1 MRQGGWC
8 WGPGTRGGAKRV
20 GWGQCRHSP
29 MRSSSPRPAAGSKPA
44 HHARKANRSLTM
56 ATYQLNVN
64 GQRKE
69 VNVDPSTPL
78 LWVLREELKMTGT
91 KYGCGISA
99 CGACTVHLGGIA
111 TRSCVVPISLIGD
124 RPIVTIEGIGQDPV
138 GRVVQDAWVEK
149 DVVQCGYCQSGQI
162 MSAVALLKASPKPTD
177 TNIEESMGGNLCRCA
192 IYVRIREAIKSAAG
206 QLK

>member
-1 MRQGGWC
+1 
-8 WGPGTRGGAKRV
+8 
-20 GWGQCRHSP
+20 
-29 MRSSSPRPAAGSKPA
+29 
-44 HHARKANRSLTM
+44 M
-56 ATYQLNVN
+56 ATYKLTVN

-99 CGACTVHLGGIA
+99 CGACTVHVDGVA
-111 TRSCVVPISLIGD
+111 TRSCVLPISLVGG
-124 RPIVTIEGIGQDPV
+124 PIITIEGVAQDPV
-138 GRVVQDAWVEK
+138 GRAVQDAWVDK

-162 MSAVALLKASPKPTD
+162 MSAVALLKATPKPTD

-192 IYVRIREAIKSAAG
+192 TYVRIREAIKSASQ